1 MGETIRV
8 LLADDQPVALA
19 GLHAILEQALDIE
32 VGEAR
37 DGVEAQQ
44 LVTDLRP
51 EVLLLD
57 LVMPGL
63 RPFEIEEWVRTNHP
77 ETITL
82 VLTAHGRDCFLA
94 QAVEAG
100 VAGFLTKEESP
111 HRLVEAIRRAVK
123 GEVLI
128 TREQLERALSWHKE
142 VGERWERLTERER
155 EVLRLMAE
163 GLDNKD
169 IAGTLGIQVRT
180 VEQHITHILHKLGL
194 SSRLEAVVWVRDR
207 LAEELWESPA

>member
-1 MGETIRV
+1 MPVGRDA
-8 LLADDQPVALA
+8 LLLPVCAIGRAQMSGACGAALRLA
-19 GLHAILEQALDIE
+19 AEHRPNL
-32 VGEAR
+32 
-37 DGVEAQQ
+37 
-44 LVTDLRP
+44 LV
-51 EVLLLD
+51 LD

-63 RPFEIEEWVRTNHP
+63 ELVAFVRRVRDGYP
-77 ETITL
+77 ETAVL
-82 VLTAHGRDCFLA
+82 VLTAHDRDGYLA
-94 QAVEAG
+94 RMMEAG
-100 VAGFLTKEESP
+100 AVGFLSKEEAGE
-111 HRLVEAIRRAVK
+111 RIVGAVRRAAA
-123 GEVLI
+123 GEVLF
-128 TREQLERALSWHKE
+128 TPWQVVRACRWWEE
-142 VGERWERLTERER
+142 VGERWESLTERER